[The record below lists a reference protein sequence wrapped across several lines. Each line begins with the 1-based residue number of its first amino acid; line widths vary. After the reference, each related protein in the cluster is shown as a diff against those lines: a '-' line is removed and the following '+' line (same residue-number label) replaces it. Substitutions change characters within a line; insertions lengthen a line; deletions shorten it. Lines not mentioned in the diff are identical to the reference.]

1 MEILNDSVIIV
12 GHTNSVACANLL
24 NHCAENA
31 VLAVNSTHDTL
42 SVVTCSDSLVCLPSC
57 DRYIGIPTPS

>member
-12 GHTNSVACANLL
+12 GHTNSVVRANIL

-31 VLAVNSTHDTL
+31 VLAVDSTHDTL
-42 SVVTCSDSLVCLPSC
+42 SIVTCSDSLVCLTSC
-57 DRYIGIPTPS
+57 DRCIDITIPS

>member
-12 GHTNSVACANLL
+12 GHTNSVLRANIL

-31 VLAVNSTHDTL
+31 VLAVDSTHDTL
-42 SVVTCSDSLVCLPSC
+42 SIVTCSDSLVCLPSC
-57 DRYIGIPTPS
+57 DRYIDITTPS